1 MTAFQF
7 DELMPVSCL
16 DHALVIA
23 LSAGF
28 EHILGAYIDVI
39 ILRGVFGQ
47 LIFMQDRRE
56 ESHRM
61 DTIRSEIGYIRSD
74 ARPVTQTSYRAI
86 SGHCVGRIHHRH
98 QFTDRVFYL
107 VLSADTTV
115 AEEIAAEVLTA
126 GMHFVGPF
134 IAIGHDQY
142 HRRTE
147 TLCYLGSEGVQ
158 GVPFL
163 LPRTFVTVDAVYQI
177 QDRKRTFPLRYI
189 DFNIPT

>member
-61 DTIRSEIGYIRSD
+61 DTIRSEISYIRSYSCT
-74 ARPVTQTSYRAI
+74 VTQACYRAI

-98 QFTDRVFYL
+98 QFTDGVLYL

-126 GMHFVGPF
+126 GMHFVWPF

-142 HRRTE
+142 RRRTE

-163 LPRTFVTVDAVYQI
+163 LPRTFVTVDAVYQV
-177 QDRKRTFPLRYI
+177 QYRKRTFPLRYI
-189 DFNIPT
+189 DFYIPT